1 MMVYEGGEQLELF
14 PIAPEADVLWD
25 ELRRLQGEVFRTVKG
40 IEFTYE
46 IRGYEL
52 FVNRKDKSI
61 TRSTVNLTDRKAMDL
76 LRAGEV
82 VDGPKKLGTF
92 GASYLFPIFVQLG
105 VIPPLDEQL
114 RIPL

>member
-1 MMVYEGGEQLELF
+1 MTYEDANQLTMF
-14 PIAPEADVLWD
+14 QAMPESEVLWK
-25 ELRRLQGEVFRTVKG
+25 ELTDMQGERFRTAKG
-40 IEFTYE
+40 LEFTYE

-52 FVNRKDKSI
+52 FVDRKDKSI
-61 TRSTVNLTDRKAMDL
+61 TRSTVDLTYRKAMDL

-92 GASYLFPIFVQLG
+92 GASYLFPIFIRIG

-114 RIPL
+114 RIPI

>member
-1 MMVYEGGEQLELF
+1 MMYEGEQMEMF
-14 PIAPEADVLWD
+14 PAAPETDVIWD
-25 ELRRLQGEVFRTVKG
+25 ELRKMEGETFHTAKG
-40 IEFTYE
+40 LEFTYE

-52 FVNRKDKSI
+52 FVNRRDKSI
-61 TRSTVNLTDRKAMDL
+61 TRSTVQLTYRKAMEL

-92 GASYLFPIFVQLG
+92 GASYLFPIFLRMG